1 MNSLDF
7 TFDFH
12 SHVLPYIDD
21 GAEDLKKSLRLIE
34 CAAHAGIRTM
44 CLTPHFYAHEMRVES
59 FCKRRDAAFARLRE
73 ALDGSGIDMKFLL
86 GAEVL
91 AFGHMENMDGIGDLL
106 LEGTDYLLFELPL
119 SRHLISED
127 IFDTVSELSRKY
139 NVIIA
144 HANRYS
150 DETVERAVLAGAKLQ
165 LNVEDI
171 CLRSQKD
178 RINFWRANGMVA
190 FVGSDAHRKPSVYKK
205 FKKAS
210 KILS

>member
-21 GAEDLKKSLRLIE
+21 GAEDLKKSLKLIK
-34 CAAHAGIRTM
+34 CATDAGIKTM

-59 FCKRRDAAFARLRE
+59 FCKRRKAAFDRLCQ

-91 AFGHMENMDGIGDLL
+91 VFGRIEGMDGIDDLV
-106 LEGTDYLLFELPL
+106 LEGTDHLLLELPL
-119 SRHLISED
+119 SRHLIFED
-127 IFDTVSELSRKY
+127 IFDTISELSEKY

-150 DETVERAVLAGAKLQ
+150 DETVERAVMAGAKLQ

-171 CLRSQKD
+171 CIRSQKD
-178 RINFWRANGMVA
+178 RINFWRANDMVA
-190 FVGSDAHRKPSVYKK
+190 FIGSDAHRKTLVYKK
-205 FKKAS
+205 FKKAM